1 MFGVIAREKTLASRV
16 TVEVEK
22 MILDSHLQP
31 GDRLPAE
38 RELAAQFCVS
48 RTVVREAVRA
58 LMAKGMVEVRQ
69 GSGTIVRTPSAS
81 ALVQPMTMLMR
92 GGQKELDYP
101 KVAEVRRLIEVEI
114 AGLAAARRTADDI
127 LIMEAILARVDEARE
142 TCQKFVDWDI
152 AFHAALAKATANEL
166 LGVLLESVSS
176 VLRQLRELGYSVKGT
191 PDRALA
197 FHKSILEQV
206 RLGSVSGA
214 RAAMEGH
221 LEEGAET
228 VRRAMTQKARQTPA
242 AKNGLRK

>member
-1 MFGVIAREKTLASRV
+1 MEMFDVIPRETTLASRV
-16 TVEVEK
+16 TVQVEK

-38 RELAAQFCVS
+38 RELAAQFGVS

-69 GSGTIVRTPSAS
+69 GSGTIIRTPTAS

-114 AGLAAARRTADDI
+114 AGLAAERRTIEDI
-127 LIMEAILARVDEARE
+127 HSMETILAGINKARL
-142 TCQKFVDWDI
+142 TCEDFVDWDI

-176 VLRQLRELGYSVKGT
+176 VLRQIRELGYKVKGT
-191 PDRALA
+191 PDRALS

-206 RLGSVSGA
+206 KLGSVKGA
-214 RAAMEGH
+214 RAAMEAH
-221 LEEGAET
+221 LEESAET
-228 VRRAMTQKARQTPA
+228 VRGVRRNP
-242 AKNGLRK
+242 